1 MEKQI
6 EFNGFN
12 KAIIKKLYDNDSVL
26 CDLVEEQVVDATEQS
41 EGQINEV
48 RRESNISFDKGDY
61 PFVLTNE
68 DILELRPIVE
78 QNKEDLQ

>member
-12 KAIIKKLYDNDSVL
+12 KAIVKKLYDNDSVL
-26 CDLVEEQVVDATEQS
+26 CDLIEEQVVDATENT

-61 PFVLTNE
+61 PFVLTDE
-68 DILELRPIVE
+68 DILELRPPAIE
-78 QNKEDLQ
+78 QAEI

>member
-1 MEKQI
+1 MEKVINI
-6 EFNGFN
+6 EGFN

-26 CDLVEEQVVDATEQS
+26 CDLVEEQITDATDNS

-61 PFVLTNE
+61 PFVLTDE
-68 DILELRPIVE
+68 DILELRPPVVE
-78 QNKEDLQ
+78 QPEF

>member
-6 EFNGFN
+6 EFNGFT

-26 CDLVEEQVVDATEQS
+26 CDLIEEQVVDATDNS

-61 PFVLTNE
+61 PFILTDA
-68 DILELRPIVE
+68 DILELRPPVIE
-78 QNKEDLQ
+78 QTEI